1 MTELAQVTEEAPYA
15 RRGRYFD
22 SANAF
27 NRKLAPVPL
36 WEFTAEAEAAL
47 APETGSAMIACDLGP
62 RMGLGFPATTPLV
75 LARYLRLRAGERLDA
90 ELRAS
95 ALLHYVIAGAG
106 VSRQGGGEIAWRAGD
121 IFCFPG
127 GEACEH
133 EAGEKDCV
141 LWQVSDEPALAFAGL
156 RPPPVAESLVD
167 VVHFPAADIT
177 REMLRVRETL
187 VRSEAAG
194 IALVFSSAAQE
205 TSRNISPT
213 LTLAMNQ
220 LPPHGAQAAHRHNSV
235 AVSLALPG
243 PRCHSLVDGERLDWH
258 PYVTATTPP
267 GSVHS
272 HHNDGEAW
280 ANWLIVQD
288 GGLHY
293 HCRTMGFATTGDS
306 D

>member
-1 MTELAQVTEEAPYA
+1 MTELAQMTEETRATE
-15 RRGRYFD
+15 RGRYFD

-27 NRKLAPVPL
+27 NRKLAPVPV
-36 WEFTAEAEAAL
+36 WQFTAEAAAAL
-47 APETGSAMIACDLGP
+47 APATATTMIACDLGP
-62 RMGLGFPATTPLV
+62 RMGLDFPATTPLV
-75 LARYLRLRAGERLDA
+75 LARYLRLRAGERLGA

-95 ALLHYVIAGAG
+95 AVLHYVIAGAG
-106 VSRQGGGEIAWRAGD
+106 SSRQGGVEIAWRAGD

-133 EAGEKDCV
+133 RAGEEDCV
-141 LWQVSDEPALAFAGL
+141 LWQVTDEPALAFAGL
-156 RPPPVAESLVD
+156 RPPPVAESPVE
-167 VVHFPAADIT
+167 VVHFPAADIA
-177 REMLRVRETL
+177 REMQRVRETL
-187 VRSEAAG
+187 AGSEAAG

-205 TSRNISPT
+205 ASRNISPT

-243 PRCHSLVDGERLDWH
+243 PQCHSLVDGERLDWQPH
-258 PYVTATTPP
+258 VTATTPP
-267 GSVHS
+267 GAVHS

-293 HCRTMGFATTGDS
+293 HCRTMGFAYTGDGA
-306 D
+306 